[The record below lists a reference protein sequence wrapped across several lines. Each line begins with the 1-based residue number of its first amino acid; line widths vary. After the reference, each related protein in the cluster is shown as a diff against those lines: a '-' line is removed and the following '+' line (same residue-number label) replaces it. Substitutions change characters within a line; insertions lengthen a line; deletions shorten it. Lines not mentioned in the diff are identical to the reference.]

1 MFECLVLGSAVCA
14 AHRVPFVPTAL
25 HTLPLGGHSLEG
37 PPASPAPTSSR
48 HHRRSMV
55 RPEVLLVL
63 TLSGILVP
71 AVLTEYP
78 QDPSPTLWNEPPEIP
93 SGAGP
98 IGPTTAHS
106 EMTAVPPYTADS
118 NIEDT
123 THLLENGDGS
133 LGSGA
138 IATIVIAAL
147 LGSSV
152 IVALLVI
159 TLRKFSAS

>member
-1 MFECLVLGSAVCA
+1 
-14 AHRVPFVPTAL
+14 
-25 HTLPLGGHSLEG
+25 
-37 PPASPAPTSSR
+37 
-48 HHRRSMV
+48 MV
-55 RPEVLLVL
+55 RHGVLLVL
-63 TLSGILVP
+63 TLAGCLLP

-78 QDPSPTLWNEPPEIP
+78 QAPSPTLWNDPPEMP
-93 SGAGP
+93 SGTGP
-98 IGPTTAHS
+98 IGATTAHS
-106 EMTAVPPYTADS
+106 EMTGVPAYTHES
-118 NIEDT
+118 NVEDT

>member
-1 MFECLVLGSAVCA
+1 
-14 AHRVPFVPTAL
+14 
-25 HTLPLGGHSLEG
+25 
-37 PPASPAPTSSR
+37 
-48 HHRRSMV
+48 MV

-63 TLSGILVP
+63 TLTGILVP

-98 IGPTTAHS
+98 IGPTTVHS
-106 EMTAVPPYTADS
+106 EMTGVPAYTADS